1 MTQAFFQK
9 YFPAHKTNGLRRQI
23 SNFGQKE
30 SETLYQVWERYKDLL
45 NSCPHHGYESWR
57 VVSYF
62 YDGLQNRERQFIE
75 TMCNGEFLHKDPDE
89 AIDFLDDLSEKS
101 HTWTGPNAIESSK
114 KSQTA
119 GIYQLR
125 EEDSLKAR
133 LEVLTKEIEVL
144 KTKDARAPEPVA
156 RVESHE
162 PCFMCNGLDHTPR
175 ECPTYFE
182 IKEIKEECN
191 ALGIPFRKTYDP
203 YSNTFNP
210 GWKNHPNFSWRSNA
224 QPPPQPNTQWRPEA
238 SSSNAQQS
246 LPLEDAFKSF
256 MQVHAKSMEE
266 QGKINQRLLEE
277 QQGVKEEQKVI
288 KSQLTKLTSLLTV
301 QEQEANVIVTRSGKE
316 IDGPTPP
323 SNLTPNTSSNK
334 DEAPKAQ
341 EAPSDSMPVPFPQAL
356 IKPKER
362 NSALQGEI
370 LEQLKQVRINLPL
383 LHVIKQVP
391 SYAKVIKDLC
401 TLKRK
406 HNVKKTAFLAEQ
418 ASAVIDSKT
427 PPKYKDPGCPTVAC
441 QIGNQAC
448 GQALLDLGASVN
460 LMPYSVYLQLGL
472 GEIKP
477 TTVVLQLADRS
488 VRKPRGIVEDVLVQ
502 IDKFYYPVDF
512 LVLDTI
518 AIVNTESKIPLIL
531 GRPFLATAN
540 ALINCRNGL
549 MTLSFGNM
557 TLETVLGASPYRLVF
572 SKACHLPVELE
583 HRALWAIR
591 NFNFD
596 LKTSGEERK
605 LQLCELEELR
615 DDAYDNAKDLKSRM
629 KAVHDQK
636 ILRKNFEQG
645 NRVFLYDTRLHFHP
659 GKLRSRWKG
668 PYIVKRVFPNGVVEI
683 EDPSDGRVFRVN
695 GQRLKLYLEH
705 EQIEERPEEI
715 SLEPPVYPS

>member
-1 MTQAFFQK
+1 MAQT
-9 YFPAHKTNGLRRQI
+9 
-23 SNFGQKE
+23 SN
-30 SETLYQVWERYKDLL
+30 
-45 NSCPHHGYESWR
+45 
-57 VVSYF
+57 
-62 YDGLQNRERQFIE
+62 
-75 TMCNGEFLHKDPDE
+75 PD
-89 AIDFLDDLSEKS
+89 KQ
-101 HTWTGPNAIESSK
+101 H
-114 KSQTA
+114 
-119 GIYQLR
+119 
-125 EEDSLKAR
+125 
-133 LEVLTKEIEVL
+133 
-144 KTKDARAPEPVA
+144 
-156 RVESHE
+156 
-162 PCFMCNGLDHTPR
+162 
-175 ECPTYFE
+175 
-182 IKEIKEECN
+182 
-191 ALGIPFRKTYDP
+191 
-203 YSNTFNP
+203 
-210 GWKNHPNFSWRSNA
+210 
-224 QPPPQPNTQWRPEA
+224 
-238 SSSNAQQS
+238 
-246 LPLEDAFKSF
+246 
-256 MQVHAKSMEE
+256 
-266 QGKINQRLLEE
+266 
-277 QQGVKEEQKVI
+277 VK
-288 KSQLTKLTSLLTV
+288 
-301 QEQEANVIVTRSGKE
+301 EANVIVTRSGKE

-323 SNLTPNTSSNK
+323 SSITPNTSSNK

-557 TLETVLGASPYRLVF
+557 TLEIDDSYSHAVNVLNVFDKSQGFVKKSWQPCFEELPKERETPKPSSEEVPTPTLAPLPKGLKHAFLGPGDIFPVIISSELNDVQSDKLLDLLREHKTALGWTIADIKGISPLIC
-572 SKACHLPVELE
+572 S
-583 HRALWAIR
+583 HRIH
-591 NFNFD
+591 
-596 LKTSGEERK
+596 
-605 LQLCELEELR
+605 LEEGANPRR
-615 DDAYDNAKDLKSRM
+615 DPQRRLNPTM
-629 KAVHDQK
+629 KEMG
-636 ILRKNFEQG
+636 IR
-645 NRVFLYDTRLHFHP
+645 DTT
-659 GKLRSRWKG
+659 KLRFPWR
-668 PYIVKRVFPNGVVEI
+668 IKRKPPLHVPLVLLLFVEC
-683 EDPSDGRVFRVN
+683 PLVYVMH
-695 GQRLKLYLEH
+695 RLLFKDA
-705 EQIEERPEEI
+705 
-715 SLEPPVYPS
+715 

>member
-1 MTQAFFQK
+1 
-9 YFPAHKTNGLRRQI
+9 
-23 SNFGQKE
+23 
-30 SETLYQVWERYKDLL
+30 
-45 NSCPHHGYESWR
+45 
-57 VVSYF
+57 
-62 YDGLQNRERQFIE
+62 
-75 TMCNGEFLHKDPDE
+75 
-89 AIDFLDDLSEKS
+89 
-101 HTWTGPNAIESSK
+101 
-114 KSQTA
+114 
-119 GIYQLR
+119 
-125 EEDSLKAR
+125 
-133 LEVLTKEIEVL
+133 
-144 KTKDARAPEPVA
+144 
-156 RVESHE
+156 
-162 PCFMCNGLDHTPR
+162 
-175 ECPTYFE
+175 
-182 IKEIKEECN
+182 
-191 ALGIPFRKTYDP
+191 
-203 YSNTFNP
+203 
-210 GWKNHPNFSWRSNA
+210 
-224 QPPPQPNTQWRPEA
+224 
-238 SSSNAQQS
+238 
-246 LPLEDAFKSF
+246 
-256 MQVHAKSMEE
+256 MQVYTKSMEE

-301 QEQEANVIVTRSGKE
+301 QEQGHFPSQPQPNPRGQHMAETSNPGKQHVKEAIVIITRSGME

-323 SNLTPNTSSNK
+323 SNLIPNTTSNK
-334 DEAPKAQ
+334 DDAPKDQ

-356 IKPKER
+356 LKPRER

-391 SYAKVIKDLC
+391 NYAKVIKDLC

-427 PPKYKDPGCPTVAC
+427 PPKYKDPGCLTVAC

-518 AIVNTESKIPLIL
+518 AIVNTESKISLIL

-557 TLETVLGASPYRLVF
+557 TLEV
-572 SKACHLPVELE
+572 
-583 HRALWAIR
+583 
-591 NFNFD
+591 N
-596 LKTSGEERK
+596 
-605 LQLCELEELR
+605 
-615 DDAYDNAKDLKSRM
+615 
-629 KAVHDQK
+629 
-636 ILRKNFEQG
+636 
-645 NRVFLYDTRLHFHP
+645 
-659 GKLRSRWKG
+659 
-668 PYIVKRVFPNGVVEI
+668 
-683 EDPSDGRVFRVN
+683 VFRVSRQPHEEDECFDTYMIN
-695 GQRLKLYLEH
+695 ELILEDEYIKVDSNPLDLLLDDFDIDDSYSH
-705 EQIEERPEEI
+705 AVNVVNVFDKSQGFVKKSWQPCFEELPKER
-715 SLEPPVYPS
+715 EPPKPSSEEVPTPTLAPLPKGLKHAFLGQVISFRLLFLPNLVMYKEINC

>member
-1 MTQAFFQK
+1 
-9 YFPAHKTNGLRRQI
+9 
-23 SNFGQKE
+23 
-30 SETLYQVWERYKDLL
+30 
-45 NSCPHHGYESWR
+45 
-57 VVSYF
+57 
-62 YDGLQNRERQFIE
+62 
-75 TMCNGEFLHKDPDE
+75 MCNGEFLHKDPDE

-101 HTWTGPNAIESSK
+101 HTWTGPNAIESTK
-114 KSQTA
+114 KNQIA
-119 GIYQLR
+119 GIYQLK

-133 LEVLTKEIEVL
+133 LEALTKEIEVL

-162 PCFMCNGLDHTPR
+162 PCFMCNGLDHTSR

-191 ALGIPFRKTYDP
+191 ALGIPFRKTYNP

-224 QPPPQPNTQWRPEA
+224 QPSPQTNTQWRPEA

-246 LPLEDAFKSF
+246 LPLKDAFKSF

-288 KSQLTKLTSLLTV
+288 KSQLIKLTSLLTV
-301 QEQEANVIVTRSGKE
+301 QEQCHFPSQPQPNPRGQHMAQTSNPDKQHVKEANVIITRSGKE

-323 SNLTPNTSSNK
+323 SNLIPKTTSNK
-334 DEAPKAQ
+334 DEAPKDQ

-356 IKPKER
+356 LKPKER
-362 NSALQGEI
+362 NSAL
-370 LEQLKQVRINLPL
+370 K
-383 LHVIKQVP
+383 
-391 SYAKVIKDLC
+391 
-401 TLKRK
+401 
-406 HNVKKTAFLAEQ
+406 EQ

-427 PPKYKDPGCPTVAC
+427 PPKYKDPGYPTVAC

-477 TTVVLQLADRS
+477 TTMVLQLADRS

-502 IDKFYYPVDF
+502 IDKFYYPVDL

-557 TLETVLGASPYRLVF
+557 TLEV
-572 SKACHLPVELE
+572 
-583 HRALWAIR
+583 
-591 NFNFD
+591 N
-596 LKTSGEERK
+596 
-605 LQLCELEELR
+605 
-615 DDAYDNAKDLKSRM
+615 
-629 KAVHDQK
+629 
-636 ILRKNFEQG
+636 
-645 NRVFLYDTRLHFHP
+645 
-659 GKLRSRWKG
+659 
-668 PYIVKRVFPNGVVEI
+668 VFPVSRQPHE
-683 EDPSDGRVFRVN
+683 EDEV
-695 GQRLKLYLEH
+695 LTLT
-705 EQIEERPEEI
+705 
-715 SLEPPVYPS
+715 

>member
-89 AIDFLDDLSEKS
+89 AMDFLDDLSEKS

-266 QGKINQRLLEE
+266 QGKINQWLLEE

-323 SNLTPNTSSNK
+323 SSITPNTSSNK

-341 EAPSDSMPVPFPQAL
+341 EAPSDSMSVPFPQAL

-406 HNVKKTAFLAEQ
+406 HNVKKTTFLAEQ

-572 SKACHLPVELE
+572 EKACHLPVELE
-583 HRALWAIR
+583 HRALWAIQ

>member
-1 MTQAFFQK
+1 MAQT
-9 YFPAHKTNGLRRQI
+9 
-23 SNFGQKE
+23 SN
-30 SETLYQVWERYKDLL
+30 
-45 NSCPHHGYESWR
+45 
-57 VVSYF
+57 
-62 YDGLQNRERQFIE
+62 
-75 TMCNGEFLHKDPDE
+75 PD
-89 AIDFLDDLSEKS
+89 KQ
-101 HTWTGPNAIESSK
+101 H
-114 KSQTA
+114 
-119 GIYQLR
+119 
-125 EEDSLKAR
+125 
-133 LEVLTKEIEVL
+133 
-144 KTKDARAPEPVA
+144 
-156 RVESHE
+156 
-162 PCFMCNGLDHTPR
+162 
-175 ECPTYFE
+175 
-182 IKEIKEECN
+182 
-191 ALGIPFRKTYDP
+191 
-203 YSNTFNP
+203 
-210 GWKNHPNFSWRSNA
+210 
-224 QPPPQPNTQWRPEA
+224 
-238 SSSNAQQS
+238 
-246 LPLEDAFKSF
+246 
-256 MQVHAKSMEE
+256 
-266 QGKINQRLLEE
+266 
-277 QQGVKEEQKVI
+277 VK
-288 KSQLTKLTSLLTV
+288 
-301 QEQEANVIVTRSGKE
+301 EANVIVTRSGKE

-334 DEAPKAQ
+334 DEAPKDQ

-427 PPKYKDPGCPTVAC
+427 PPKYKDPGCPT
-441 QIGNQAC
+441 
-448 GQALLDLGASVN
+448 
-460 LMPYSVYLQLGL
+460 
-472 GEIKP
+472 IKP

-557 TLETVLGASPYRLVF
+557 TLEVNVFQVSRQPHEEDECFDTYMIDELILDDEYSKDDSNPLDLLLDDFEIDDSYSHAVNVLNVF
-572 SKACHLPVELE
+572 DKSQGFVKKSWQPC
-583 HRALWAIR
+583 
-591 NFNFD
+591 F
-596 LKTSGEERK
+596 
-605 LQLCELEELR
+605 EELPKER
-615 DDAYDNAKDLKSRM
+615 ETPKPSSEEVPTPTLAPLPKGLKHAFLGPGDIFPVIISSELSDVQSDKLLDL
-629 KAVHDQK
+629 
-636 ILRKNFEQG
+636 LREHKTALG
-645 NRVFLYDTRLHFHP
+645 WTIADI
-659 GKLRSRWKG
+659 KG

-683 EDPSDGRVFRVN
+683 EDPFDGRVFRVN